1 MAYEEGFRRIK
12 FVVRIVL
19 VVGLVLVA
27 VGAVGVTVSNFNF
40 HWIVPAIFGVYI
52 SIFAGILWT
61 AAWIIEGFIR
71 GPRVPQQ

>member
-12 FVVRIVL
+12 FVVRTVL
-19 VVGLVLVA
+19 ALGLALVA
-27 VGAVGVTVSNFNF
+27 VGAVGAVVSNL
-40 HWIVPAIFGVYI
+40 HWMIPAILGVYI
-52 SIFAGILWT
+52 SIFAGLLWT

>member
-12 FVVRIVL
+12 FVARIVL
-19 VVGLVLVA
+19 VLGLALVAIGA
-27 VGAVGVTVSNFNF
+27 VGAAVSNLR
-40 HWIVPAIFGVYI
+40 WMIPAILGIYV

-71 GPRVPQQ
+71 GPRIPQQ